1 MSPVAALV
9 LLASFAFAAVCTY
22 CLLQPLVG
30 QPGSNATRVRLAV
43 ASLGLGPLLLAYVVT
58 AVLTLVP
65 GMSHAAI
72 ISAVL
77 AGLTALAV
85 AGTWGRTAQ
94 LTRVV
99 PLTLSHLFSV
109 RAVGPVAVTGW
120 IALAFVV
127 FAVLL
132 LAVAVP
138 LADNDALE
146 YAGSAKRV
154 YEAASAR
161 IYPFVHPG
169 DHDDYYGPWSH
180 PMAYV
185 ALQTWGFLVQGHA
198 TQAGVIKLIAPYFA
212 LCTAAAMLHALGGA
226 RRPAAA
232 WGAALLL
239 ATPAYLFAI
248 VQNQIDPMRIFA
260 LFAACLLLPLLLRA
274 PTRSARIIGIGVV
287 VGAGV
292 FAHSIG
298 LLGLPIV
305 AGLIVA
311 KARAGIGR
319 RIAVAGAVCLVALIV
334 VLWRLV
340 DNVLLFGSPIADF
353 GAVPVYQIP
362 VLEWAE
368 YFRQSR
374 GIATFADRW
383 LAGFLAGLTRPP
395 LYGVTYWLL
404 VAALVLFWLRWWKP
418 LGLLAGA
425 RLLWSDTRA
434 WSIALFVVVLF
445 QAMVLASLLV
455 GTDAFIKN
463 FRYMS
468 TSLPFVVLFTVS
480 VLAPAAL
487 RWMAVAWE
495 RSR

>member
-1 MSPVAALV
+1 MSPVAVLFLLV
-9 LLASFAFAAVCTY
+9 SFAYAAICAY

-30 QPGSNATRVRLAV
+30 RPESSSTRVRLAV
-43 ASLGLGPLLLAYVVT
+43 ISLGLGPLLLAYVVT
-58 AVLTLVP
+58 AVMTLVP
-65 GMSHAAI
+65 GMSHGAI
-72 ISAVL
+72 ISVVL
-77 AGLTALAV
+77 IGMAALAV
-85 AGTWGRTAQ
+85 AGTWRQNPQ
-94 LTRVV
+94 LNRVV
-99 PLTLSHLFSV
+99 PLTLSHLLNA
-109 RAVGPVAVTGW
+109 RAVSPVALTGW

-127 FAVLL
+127 MTVLL

-161 IYPFVHPG
+161 VYPFVHL
-169 DHDDYYGPWSH
+169 DDQDDYYGPWSH

-239 ATPAYLFAI
+239 ATPAYLFTI

-274 PTRSARIIGIGVV
+274 PTRTARIVGIGVV
-287 VGAGV
+287 VGAGI
-292 FAHSIG
+292 FSHSIG

-305 AGLIVA
+305 AALILA
-311 KARAGIGR
+311 KTRAGIGR
-319 RIAVAGAVCLVALIV
+319 RIAVAGAVCFVALAV
-334 VLWRLV
+334 VLWRLI
-340 DNVLLFGSPIADF
+340 DNLRIFGSPIADF

-362 VLEWAE
+362 ALEWAE

-383 LAGFLAGLTRPP
+383 LIGFLAGLTRPP
-395 LYGVTYWLL
+395 LYGITYWLL
-404 VAALVLFWLRWWKP
+404 IVAFVLLWLRWWKP
-418 LGLLAGA
+418 RGLLGGA
-425 RLLWSDTRA
+425 RLLWSDMRP

-445 QAMVLASLLV
+445 QVMVLASLLV

-468 TSLPFVVLFTVS
+468 TSLPFVILFTLS
-480 VLAPAAL
+480 MLAPTAM
-487 RWMAVAWE
+487 RWMVATRE
-495 RSR
+495 RTR